1 MAKQKEPL
9 PNPLDDVLRTG
20 SIGGNPKPETQEVTN
35 MEKSTSTKIEE
46 QHTTN
51 TDKPRYMEKEDHES
65 KQVERIKLGYSL
77 RKDLI
82 KNCRIIAA
90 QTERKIYEVI
100 EEALEEYIQKHKDGE
115 K

>member
-35 MEKSTSTKIEE
+35 TEKSTPTKIEE
-46 QHTTN
+46 QHITN
-51 TDKPRYMEKEDHES
+51 TDKPKYIKKEGHEA

-82 KNCRIIAA
+82 KDCRIIAA
-90 QTERKIYEVI
+90 QTERKIYEVM
-100 EEALEEYIQKHKDGE
+100 EEALEEYIQKYKEGE